1 MGTGLVWNDG
11 PDIGCLPCKWTL
23 DDLRT
28 RKMPITQSPNAKTWL
43 SLLALVST
51 LPVLGQ
57 SPSSLAV
64 HVVLNKPD
72 AGGTLRIALC
82 PDKAA
87 YDSEKGCAV
96 LALEAVGH
104 VVTGTFPDMR
114 PGTCAVK
121 VFHDI
126 NSDGKLN
133 TSWIGWPQEPYGFS
147 NDAPVN
153 MGPPSFK
160 LAMITVKAGENS
172 TRIAL
177 R

>member
-1 MGTGLVWNDG
+1 MMPTVHFL
-11 PDIGCLPCKWTL
+11 
-23 DDLRT
+23 LRMFCSST
-28 RKMPITQSPNAKTWL
+28 AALAAGVSAFGQENA
-43 SLLALVST
+43 SLT
-51 LPVLGQ
+51 
-57 SPSSLAV
+57 V

-72 AGGTLRIALC
+72 AGGALRVALC
-82 PDKAA
+82 PDKTA
-87 YDSEKGCAV
+87 YDSEKGCTV

-104 VVTGTFPDMR
+104 VVTSTFKDLQ
-114 PGTCAVK
+114 PGTCAIK

-126 NSDGKLN
+126 NRDGTLN

-153 MGPPSFK
+153 MGPPPFE
-160 LAMITVKAGENS
+160 LAMISVEAGENS

>member
-1 MGTGLVWNDG
+1 MMLTAPL
-11 PDIGCLPCKWTL
+11 L
-23 DDLRT
+23 LRMLCSST
-28 RKMPITQSPNAKTWL
+28 AALAAGATAFGQGDP
-43 SLLALVST
+43 SLT
-51 LPVLGQ
+51 
-57 SPSSLAV
+57 V
-64 HVVLNKPD
+64 HVVLNEPD
-72 AGGTLRIALC
+72 AGGVLRVALC

-87 YDSEKGCAV
+87 YDSEQGCTV
-96 LALEAVGH
+96 LAVEAIGN
-104 VVTGTFPDMR
+104 VVSGTFPDVR

-133 TSWIGWPQEPYGFS
+133 TSWIGWPQELYGFS

-153 MGPPSFK
+153 MGPPPFK
-160 LAMITVKAGENS
+160 LAVISLKEGANT